1 MGSGFVGHD
10 TAHSSQMKR
19 GTILWINLEDSR
31 PPEFGK
37 TRPGILISNSE
48 QNAHLETVVVIPLST
63 QAPEVWPLRLKCE
76 LAGKKI
82 SYAVLPGIRQVK
94 KTRLLDVIEIAPAK
108 FMHLLD
114 RALAAYLSD

>member
-1 MGSGFVGHD
+1 
-10 TAHSSQMKR
+10 MKR
-19 GTILWINLEDSR
+19 GTILWVNLEDAR

-37 TRPGILISNSE
+37 IRPGILISNSE

-63 QAPEVWPLRLKCE
+63 QAPEVWPLRLKLG
-76 LAGKKI
+76 LAGQKA

-94 KTRLLDVIEIAPAK
+94 KTRLLDAIEIAPAN
-108 FMHLLD
+108 FMHTLD